1 MVLLSAY
8 NAPFLF
14 ALAFII
20 SLGVLEI
27 LSLLIGASAFSH
39 LDSSLGSHIDLASGD
54 NLLIQAL
61 SWLHIGKLPLL
72 VMLVLLLGS
81 FAIIG
86 ISGQYLMI
94 SLLQKPLPAGLMAL
108 IAFVLSLPTVHVIGR
123 WLAPYLPKDE
133 SFAVSEDSFVGSMAL
148 VTQSAEQPGMSA
160 ECKIVDTYGQS
171 HYLLIEPESP
181 DVIFTR
187 GERVLIIAKIT
198 SARFLASK
206 NPWPNL
212 L

>member
-1 MVLLSAY
+1 MVLLSDY

-39 LDSSLGSHIDLASGD
+39 LDTSIETHLDLDGGD
-54 NLLIQAL
+54 NPLVQAL
-61 SWLHIGKLPLL
+61 GWLHIGRLPLL
-72 VMLVLLLGS
+72 VMLVSLLGS
-81 FAIIG
+81 FALIG

-94 SLLQKPLPAGLMAL
+94 SLLQRPLSAGLMAL
-108 IAFVLSLPTVHVIGR
+108 ISFGLSLPTLHFIGK

-133 SFAVSEDSFVGSMAL
+133 SFAVSEDSFVGSMAQ

-160 ECKIVDTYGQS
+160 ECKLVDNYGQS
-171 HYLLIEPESP
+171 HYLLIEPENP
-181 DVIFTR
+181 DVIFIR

-198 SARFLASK
+198 AARFLASP

>member
-1 MVLLSAY
+1 MSAY
-8 NAPFLF
+8 NAPFLC

-39 LDSSLGSHIDLASGD
+39 LDSSLGSHFDLASGD
-54 NLLIQAL
+54 NLLVQAL

-108 IAFVLSLPTVHVIGR
+108 IAFVLSLPTLHFIGR

-171 HYLLIEPESP
+171 HYLLIEPENP

>member
-1 MVLLSAY
+1 MVLISAY

-39 LDSSLGSHIDLASGD
+39 IDSSIDTHLDLASGD
-54 NLLIQAL
+54 NLLVQAL
-61 SWLHIGKLPLL
+61 SWLHIGRLPLL
-72 VMLVLLLGS
+72 VTLVLLLGS

-94 SLLQKPLPAGLMAL
+94 SLFQTPLSAELMAL
-108 IAFVLSLPTVHVIGR
+108 ISFVLSLPTLHFIGR
-123 WLAPYLPKDE
+123 CLAPYLPKDE
-133 SFAVSEDSFVGSMAL
+133 SFAVSEDSFVGAMAL
-148 VTQSAEQPGMSA
+148 VTQSAGKPGMSA
-160 ECKIVDTYGQS
+160 ECKIIDAYGQS
-171 HYLLIEPESP
+171 HYLLIEPESS

-187 GERVLIIAKIT
+187 GERVLIIAQIS

>member
-1 MVLLSAY
+1 VVLLSAY

-39 LDSSLGSHIDLASGD
+39 LDSSLGSHFDLASGD

-108 IAFVLSLPTVHVIGR
+108 IAFVLSLPTVHFIGR

-171 HYLLIEPESP
+171 HYLLIEPENP

>member
-1 MVLLSAY
+1 MILLSAY

-39 LDSSLGSHIDLASGD
+39 IDSSIGTHLDLATGD
-54 NLLIQAL
+54 NLLVQAL

-72 VMLVLLLGS
+72 VTLVLLLGS

-94 SLLQKPLPAGLMAL
+94 SLLQTPLSAGLMAL
-108 IAFVLSLPTVHVIGR
+108 ISFVLSLPTLHFIGR
-123 WLAPYLPKDE
+123 WLTPYLPKDE
-133 SFAVSEDSFVGSMAL
+133 SFAVSEDSFIGSMAL
-148 VTQSAEQPGMSA
+148 VTQSAGQPGMSA
-160 ECKIVDTYGQS
+160 ECKIIDAYGQP
-171 HYLLIEPESP
+171 HYFLIEPENS

-187 GERVLIIAKIT
+187 GERVLIIAKI
-198 SARFLASK
+198 SAARFLASK

>member
-1 MVLLSAY
+1 MILLSAY

-39 LDSSLGSHIDLASGD
+39 IDSSIGTHLDLATGD
-54 NLLIQAL
+54 NLLVQAL

-72 VMLVLLLGS
+72 VTLVLLLGS

-94 SLLQKPLPAGLMAL
+94 SLLQTPLSAGLMAL
-108 IAFVLSLPTVHVIGR
+108 ISFVLSLPTLHFIGR
-123 WLAPYLPKDE
+123 WLTPYLPKDE
-133 SFAVSEDSFVGSMAL
+133 SFAVSEDSFIGSMAL
-148 VTQSAEQPGMSA
+148 VTQSAGQPGMSA
-160 ECKIVDTYGQS
+160 ECKFIDAYGQS
-171 HYLLIEPESP
+171 HYFLIEPENS

-187 GERVLIIAKIT
+187 GERVLIIAKI
-198 SARFLASK
+198 SAARFLASK

>member
-8 NAPFLF
+8 NAPFLC

-39 LDSSLGSHIDLASGD
+39 LDSSLGSHFDLASGD
-54 NLLIQAL
+54 NLLVQAL

-86 ISGQYLMI
+86 ISG
-94 SLLQKPLPAGLMAL
+94 
-108 IAFVLSLPTVHVIGR
+108 H
-123 WLAPYLPKDE
+123 D
-133 SFAVSEDSFVGSMAL
+133 
-148 VTQSAEQPGMSA
+148 
-160 ECKIVDTYGQS
+160 
-171 HYLLIEPESP
+171 
-181 DVIFTR
+181 
-187 GERVLIIAKIT
+187 
-198 SARFLASK
+198 
-206 NPWPNL
+206 
-212 L
+212 

>member
-8 NAPFLF
+8 NAPFLC

-39 LDSSLGSHIDLASGD
+39 LDSSLGSHFDLASGD
-54 NLLIQAL
+54 NLLVQAL

-86 ISGQYLMI
+86 ISG
-94 SLLQKPLPAGLMAL
+94 
-108 IAFVLSLPTVHVIGR
+108 
-123 WLAPYLPKDE
+123 
-133 SFAVSEDSFVGSMAL
+133 
-148 VTQSAEQPGMSA
+148 
-160 ECKIVDTYGQS
+160 
-171 HYLLIEPESP
+171 
-181 DVIFTR
+181 
-187 GERVLIIAKIT
+187 
-198 SARFLASK
+198 
-206 NPWPNL
+206 
-212 L
+212 

>member
-8 NAPFLF
+8 NAPFLC

-27 LSLLIGASAFSH
+27 LSLLIGASAFGH
-39 LDSSLGSHIDLASGD
+39 LDSSLGSHFDLASGD
-54 NLLIQAL
+54 NLLVQAL

-108 IAFVLSLPTVHVIGR
+108 IAFVLSLPTLHFIGR
-123 WLAPYLPKDE
+123 WLAPYLPKNE

-171 HYLLIEPESP
+171 HYLLIEPENP

>member
-1 MVLLSAY
+1 M
-8 NAPFLF
+8 
-14 ALAFII
+14 
-20 SLGVLEI
+20 
-27 LSLLIGASAFSH
+27 
-39 LDSSLGSHIDLASGD
+39 
-54 NLLIQAL
+54 QAL

-72 VMLVLLLGS
+72 VTLVLLLGS

-94 SLLQKPLPAGLMAL
+94 SLLQTPLSAGLMAL
-108 IAFVLSLPTVHVIGR
+108 ISFVLSLPTLHFIGR

-133 SFAVSEDSFVGSMAL
+133 SFAVSEDSFIGSMAL
-148 VTQSAEQPGMSA
+148 VTQSAGQPGMSA
-160 ECKIVDTYGQS
+160 ECKIIDAYGQP
-171 HYLLIEPESP
+171 HYFLIEPENS

-187 GERVLIIAKIT
+187 GERVLIIAKI
-198 SARFLASK
+198 SAARFLASK

>member
-39 LDSSLGSHIDLASGD
+39 LDSSLGSHFDLASGD
-54 NLLIQAL
+54 NLLIHAL

-108 IAFVLSLPTVHVIGR
+108 IAFVLSLPTVHFIGR

-171 HYLLIEPESP
+171 HYLLIEPENP

>member
-1 MVLLSAY
+1 M
-8 NAPFLF
+8 
-14 ALAFII
+14 
-20 SLGVLEI
+20 EI

-39 LDSSLGSHIDLASGD
+39 LDSSLGSHFDLASGD

-94 SLLQKPLPAGLMAL
+94 RLLQKPLPAGLMAL
-108 IAFVLSLPTVHVIGR
+108 IAFVLSLPTVHFIGR

>member
-1 MVLLSAY
+1 MILLSAY

-39 LDSSLGSHIDLASGD
+39 IDSSIGTHLDLATGD
-54 NLLIQAL
+54 TLLVQAL

-72 VMLVLLLGS
+72 VTLVLLLGS

-94 SLLQKPLPAGLMAL
+94 SLLQTPLSAGLMAL
-108 IAFVLSLPTVHVIGR
+108 ISFVLSLPTLHFIWR

-133 SFAVSEDSFVGSMAL
+133 SFAVSEDSFIGSMAL
-148 VTQSAEQPGMSA
+148 VTQSAGQPGMSA
-160 ECKIVDTYGQS
+160 ECKIIDAYGQP
-171 HYLLIEPESP
+171 HYFLIEPENS

-187 GERVLIIAKIT
+187 GERVLIIAKI
-198 SARFLASK
+198 SAARFLASK

>member
-1 MVLLSAY
+1 MILISAY

-39 LDSSLGSHIDLASGD
+39 IDSSIDTHLDLASGD
-54 NLLIQAL
+54 NLLVQAL
-61 SWLHIGKLPLL
+61 SWLHIGRLPLL
-72 VMLVLLLGS
+72 VTLVLLLGS

-94 SLLQKPLPAGLMAL
+94 SLFQTRLSAELMAL
-108 IAFVLSLPTVHVIGR
+108 ISFVLSLPTLHFIGR
-123 WLAPYLPKDE
+123 CLAPYLPKDE
-133 SFAVSEDSFVGSMAL
+133 SFAVSEDSFVGAMAL
-148 VTQSAEQPGMSA
+148 VTQSAGKPGMSA
-160 ECKIVDTYGQS
+160 ECKIIDAYGQS
-171 HYLLIEPESP
+171 HYLLIEPESS

-187 GERVLIIAKIT
+187 GERVLIIAQIS

>member
-8 NAPFLF
+8 NAPFLC

-39 LDSSLGSHIDLASGD
+39 LDSSLGSHFDLASGD

-108 IAFVLSLPTVHVIGR
+108 IAFVLSLPTVHFIGR

-171 HYLLIEPESP
+171 HYLLIEPENP

>member
-8 NAPFLF
+8 NAPFLC

-27 LSLLIGASAFSH
+27 LSLLIGASAFGH
-39 LDSSLGSHIDLASGD
+39 LDSSLGSHFDLASGD
-54 NLLIQAL
+54 NLLVQAL

-108 IAFVLSLPTVHVIGR
+108 IAFVLSLPTLHFIGR

-148 VTQSAEQPGMSA
+148 VTQSAERPGMSA

-171 HYLLIEPESP
+171 HYLLIEPENP

>member
-8 NAPFLF
+8 NAPFLC

-27 LSLLIGASAFSH
+27 LSLLIGASAFGH
-39 LDSSLGSHIDLASGD
+39 LDSSLGSHFDLASGD
-54 NLLIQAL
+54 NLLVQAL

-108 IAFVLSLPTVHVIGR
+108 IAFVLSLPTLHFIGR

-148 VTQSAEQPGMSA
+148 VTQSAEQPGISA

-171 HYLLIEPESP
+171 HYLLIEPENP

>member
-1 MVLLSAY
+1 VILLSAY

-39 LDSSLGSHIDLASGD
+39 IDSSIGTHLDLATGD
-54 NLLIQAL
+54 NLLVQAL

-72 VMLVLLLGS
+72 VTLVLLLGS

-94 SLLQKPLPAGLMAL
+94 SLLQTPLSAGLMAL
-108 IAFVLSLPTVHVIGR
+108 ISFVLSLPTLHFIGR
-123 WLAPYLPKDE
+123 WLTPYLPKDE
-133 SFAVSEDSFVGSMAL
+133 SFAVSEDSFIGSMAL
-148 VTQSAEQPGMSA
+148 VTQSAGQPGMSA
-160 ECKIVDTYGQS
+160 ECKFIDAYGQS
-171 HYLLIEPESP
+171 HYFLIEPENS

-187 GERVLIIAKIT
+187 GERVLIIAKI
-198 SARFLASK
+198 SAARFLASK